1 MTKDSLEIIYL
12 LVEEAVQ
19 DSNDE
24 ALWGQ
29 RERTTSEYC
38 GLAIRCPQSFYYLFL
53 YPPPGCGLGQVFGER
68 EGGAFISYYSQ
79 AHCLMESS

>member
-1 MTKDSLEIIYL
+1 M
-12 LVEEAVQ
+12 VEEAVQ
-19 DSNDE
+19 DGNDE

-68 EGGAFISYYSQ
+68 EGGAFISYYVPGTLSRGIII
-79 AHCLMESS
+79 ASLLRPYS